1 MAKLDPERLVFLDE
15 TSAYL
20 NLSRSY
26 GRAPTTKRVVDDAPK
41 GKKERV
47 SLLAAVTLRGLEGTH
62 CLVHPENVNK
72 AAFISYLKTLLPNL
86 KAGSV
91 LVLDNWRVHTGPDVR
106 ELVEK
111 YHGSLLPAY
120 SPDFNPEEPSAGR
133 IMPLSPLIALVT
145 RCYLLLKAPFELLFS
160 KIKAFVKKLCPSTLD
175 KLIQAFKDAVL
186 SVTPDDATNT

>member
-26 GRAPTTKRVVDDAPK
+26 GRAPTARRVIDDAPK

-47 SLLAAVTLRGLEGTH
+47 SLLAAVTLRGLEGKH

-72 AAFISYLKTLLPNL
+72 SAFISYLKTLLPNL

-91 LVLDNWRVHTGPDVR
+91 LVLDNWRVHLGPDVR
-106 ELVEK
+106 KLVAK
-111 YHGSLLPAY
+111 YKCSLLYLPPY
-120 SPDFNPEEPSAGR
+120 SPDFNP
-133 IMPLSPLIALVT
+133 I
-145 RCYLLLKAPFELLFS
+145 ELLFS
-160 KIKAFVKKLCPSTLD
+160 KIKAFVKKLRPLA
-175 KLIQAFKDAVL
+175 LPELMQAFADAIL
-186 SVTPDDATNT
+186 SVSPNDAKNTFVHCGYLAQ

>member
-1 MAKLDPERLVFLDE
+1 MFLDE
-15 TSAYL
+15 TSGYL

-26 GRAPTTKRVVDDAPK
+26 GRAPSDKRVVDDAPK
-41 GKKERV
+41 GKKERA

-72 AAFISYLKTLLPNL
+72 VAFISYLKTLLPNL

-91 LVLDNWRVHTGPDVR
+91 LVLDNWRVHMGPDVR

-111 YHGSLLPAY
+111 YHCSLLYLPAY
-120 SPDFNPEEPSAGR
+120 SPDFNP
-133 IMPLSPLIALVT
+133 I
-145 RCYLLLKAPFELLFS
+145 ELLFS
-160 KIKAFVKKLCPSTLD
+160 KIKAFVRKCRPSTLD

-186 SVTPDDATNT
+186 SVTSDDAKNTFEHCGYVVQ